1 MGIFGKIRDLF
12 HGDKVEVETIERRSV
27 KMDEQNSTLI
37 FNGMPDYNSVIATDN
52 QGGGIPISPR
62 IINQMAADDAKN
74 NNQLNQ
80 RFGLPQTGTPPRG
93 RGVGVNSMSQQ
104 MPPMAPQYPPQ
115 QPQPQYGQ
123 LAPGYQPPVQQPM
136 QPQPMPPQGMNIPIQ
151 GAAPAQQP
159 LGFLEEP
166 YSELLMTDE
175 ACHVIVDL
183 PGIKKED
190 VDIKLT
196 QDNEVAVTFT
206 RSTFV
211 SQMSAAPKK
220 GTGKKKGKEKTKWV
234 SQVNIPEFLLGK
246 HTVVYKIIRPVDENN
261 ITCKFEYGQVH
272 VILGFR
278 TPLEG
283 KSISIG

>member
-1 MGIFGKIRDLF
+1 MGFFTKIRDLF
-12 HGDKVEVETIERRSV
+12 HSDTVEVETIERRSK

-37 FNGMPDYNSVIATDN
+37 FTGMPDYTSVIATDD
-52 QGGGIPISPR
+52 QGGGIPINPR
-62 IINQMAADDAKN
+62 VIDQMAKDDAKN
-74 NNQLNQ
+74 NTQLNQ
-80 RFGLPQTGTPPRG
+80 RFGLPQPNTPPRG

-104 MPPMAPQYPPQ
+104 MPPMAPQYTQ
-115 QPQPQYGQ
+115 QVPAYGGQ
-123 LAPGYQPPVQQPM
+123 LSPGYQPPVQTPM
-136 QPQPMPPQGMNIPIQ
+136 QPQPMPQQGMTIPV
-151 GAAPAQQP
+151 QQP
-159 LGFLEEP
+159 QPAPVGFLEEP

-175 ACHVIVDL
+175 ECHVIVDL
-183 PGIKKED
+183 PGLKKED
-190 VDIKLT
+190 IDIKLT
-196 QDNEVAVTFT
+196 QENEVAITFT

-211 SQMSAAPKK
+211 SQMSAVPKK
-220 GTGKKKGKEKTKWV
+220 GSSKKRGKDKPKWV

-246 HTVVYKIIRPVDENN
+246 HTVVYKILRPVDENN